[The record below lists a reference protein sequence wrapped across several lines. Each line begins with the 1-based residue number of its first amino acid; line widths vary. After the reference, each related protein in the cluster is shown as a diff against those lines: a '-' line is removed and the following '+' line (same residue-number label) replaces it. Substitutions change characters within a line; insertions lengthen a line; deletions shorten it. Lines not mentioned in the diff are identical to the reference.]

1 LFIHKSVYM
10 SIEDKKKKILEDYIK
25 SATPEERAELNRLL
39 KSREKN
45 KNDFKTQGLNMDV
58 NQLAKNMSR
67 QINEQLGMADINIK
81 KMAKDLVVQMALQ
94 HKPEITEKELAAL
107 VNQMVPEK
115 KDNDI
120 SKKIPPE
127 LLKSMIV
134 QFITYSTGSMPEKD
148 LAQLP
153 EGWAKKYWNAFSQ
166 DIRDLIT
173 MYLKNGIDNSN
184 FWIAVE
190 RLLRKK

>member
-1 LFIHKSVYM
+1 M
-10 SIEDKKKKILEDYIK
+10 SIDEKKRKILEDYMK
-25 SATPEERAELNRLL
+25 TASPEEKKELNRLL
-39 KSREKN
+39 KSRETPGAGNLKS
-45 KNDFKTQGLNMDV
+45 QGMNMDV

-81 KMAKDLVVQMALQ
+81 KMAKDMVVQMARQ
-94 HKPEITEKELAAL
+94 HKPDITPQELSAMVKL
-107 VNQMVPEK
+107 MVPDQ

-134 QFITYSTGSMPEKD
+134 QFVTYSTGSMPEKEQS
-148 LAQLP
+148 QLP

-173 MYLKNGIDNSN
+173 MYLKNGIDNRN
-184 FWIAVE
+184 FWLAIDK
-190 RLLRKK
+190 LQKGTLRGR

>member
-1 LFIHKSVYM
+1 M
-10 SIEDKKKKILEDYIK
+10 SIEDKKRKILEDYIK
-25 SATPEERAELNRLL
+25 SASPGERKELNRLL
-39 KSREKN
+39 EAREKKNTGDLKSR
-45 KNDFKTQGLNMDV
+45 GLNMDV

-94 HKPEITEKELAAL
+94 HKPDITEKELSAL

-115 KDNDI
+115 KENDI

-148 LAQLP
+148 QAQLP
-153 EGWAKKYWNAFSQ
+153 AGWAKKYWNAFSP

-173 MYLKNGIDNSN
+173 MYLKNGIDNRN
-184 FWIAVE
+184 FWIAIE
-190 RLLRKK
+190 RLQRKK

>member
-1 LFIHKSVYM
+1 M
-10 SIEDKKKKILEDYIK
+10 TTEDKKRKILEDYIR
-25 SATPEERAELNRLL
+25 SATPEERKELNRLL
-39 KSREKN
+39 KSRENKN
-45 KNDFKTQGLNMDV
+45 LNDFKTQGLDMDV
-58 NQLAKNMSR
+58 NRLAKNMSK

-94 HKPEITEKELAAL
+94 HKPDITPKELAAL

-134 QFITYSTGSMPEKD
+134 QFITYSTGSMTEKD
-148 LAQLP
+148 QAMLP

-173 MYLKNGIDNSN
+173 MYLKNGIDNRN

-190 RLLRKK
+190 KLQKRK